1 MSLFIHFSFT
11 EETFV
16 MHLLCAKH
24 CASAEDE
31 MGVGGGKQEG
41 NKKGE

>member
-1 MSLFIHFSFT
+1 
-11 EETFV
+11 

-24 CASAEDE
+24 CASAGDE
-31 MGVGGGKQEG
+31 VGGGGGKQEG